1 MEVGILRIIFFAL
14 FIGAAYLI
22 LKLISKL
29 SDGKV
34 KADFFAAVNLF
45 LYFALILNIGFSFY
59 VPFTLITAAVILF
72 ALYTRK
78 KSADRW
84 I

>member
-45 LYFALILNIGFSFY
+45 LYFAYSHNGFSFY
-59 VPFTLITAAVILF
+59 MPFTLITAAVIILHF
-72 ALYTRK
+72 
-78 KSADRW
+78 
-84 I
+84 IQEEIC

>member
-14 FIGAAYLI
+14 FIGAAY
-22 LKLISKL
+22 LISKL

-59 VPFTLITAAVILF
+59 MPFTLITAAVILF

>member
-34 KADFFAAVNLF
+34 KADFFAGKSILT
-45 LYFALILNIGFSFY
+45 ALILNIVFLY
-59 VPFTLITAAVILF
+59 AIHLTAAIFFCMDLTILKLF
-72 ALYTRK
+72 
-78 KSADRW
+78 
-84 I
+84 